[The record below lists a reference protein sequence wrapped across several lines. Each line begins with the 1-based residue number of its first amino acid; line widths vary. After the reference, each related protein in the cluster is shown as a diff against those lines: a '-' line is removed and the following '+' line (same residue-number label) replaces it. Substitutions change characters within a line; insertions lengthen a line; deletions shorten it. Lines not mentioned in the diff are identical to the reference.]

1 MHVGGLIHSACDL
14 IVARPLLI
22 YLLEK
27 KQNQALV
34 NLTKIGHH
42 FVSYLL
48 YMLAFFLSVF
58 LLTLFFPPI

>member
-1 MHVGGLIHSACDL
+1 MYVGGLIHSACDL

-34 NLTKIGHH
+34 NLTKIGH